1 MSIVNF
7 EWYKQIVDW
16 LWKGDLRSLHAVG
29 RWLKLPM
36 RMLIVLARDMLDGEL
51 SLRAASLVYTTLL
64 SVVPLLA
71 VCFSV
76 LKGFG
81 VHNELEPLL
90 NKFLEPLGEEGL
102 KLSANIIAS
111 VDNVK
116 VGVLGS
122 IGLVFLLYTVVSLTQ
137 KVESAFNYAW
147 RVERLRAFAQ
157 RISSYLSAIL
167 VGPVLVFS
175 ALGLTAT
182 IMNNALVKGAMSI
195 EPFGE
200 MIASGSR
207 LMPYLLIIA
216 AFTFVYILIPN
227 TRVRILPAL
236 TGGVLAGILWQT
248 TGWGFAT
255 FIASSSRYAAIYS
268 GFAILILLLIW
279 LYLNWLILLLGAKV
293 AFYVQYPQ
301 YLTRDPVR
309 LLLSNRLRE
318 TLALHLMFVI
328 AERYIQSRDPWSLE
342 QLVQHIGLPTEPVH
356 QVLSILQEAGFVSQT
371 GDEPSGYLPRR
382 DIDTIRLSELL
393 LVVRSSG
400 ENRLLTRYKL
410 PRQAEVEAVM
420 QDMQQML
427 EAGTGERTLKDL
439 VVPANHRHATDAA
452 AEG

>member
-1 MSIVNF
+1 MSSVNF
-7 EWYKQIVDW
+7 EWYRQIVDW
-16 LWKGDLRSLHAVG
+16 IWKDDLRSLNAVD

-36 RMLIVLARDMLDGEL
+36 RMLIVLARDMLDGQL

-64 SVVPLLA
+64 SIVPLLA
-71 VCFSV
+71 VSFSV

-90 NKFLEPLGEEGL
+90 NNFLEPLGEEGL
-102 KLSANIIAS
+102 ELSANIIGS
-111 VDNVK
+111 VDSVK

-122 IGLVFLLYTVVSLTQ
+122 IGLAFLLYTVVSLIQ

-182 IMNNALVKGAMSI
+182 IMNNTLVQGVMSI
-195 EPFGE
+195 EPFGHV
-200 MIASGSR
+200 IASGSK

-236 TGGVLAGILWQT
+236 AGGVLAGILWQT
-248 TGWGFAT
+248 TGWGFAV

-293 AFYVQYPQ
+293 TFYVQYPQ
-301 YLTRDPVR
+301 YLTRYPVR
-309 LLLSNRLRE
+309 PLLSNRLRE
-318 TLALHLMFVI
+318 TLALHLMFMI
-328 AERYIQSRDPWSLE
+328 AERYLHKRDPWSLE
-342 QLVQHIGLPTEPVH
+342 EFVQHIGLPTQPVH
-356 QVLSILQEAGFVSQT
+356 HVLRILQEAGFVSET
-371 GDEPSGYLPRR
+371 SDEPPGYLPRR
-382 DIDTIRLSELL
+382 DIDTIGLSELL
-393 LVVRSSG
+393 LVVRRAG
-400 ENRLLTRYKL
+400 ENRLLTFYQP

-420 QDMQQML
+420 QDMQQAM
-427 EAGTGERTLKDL
+427 EAGMGEQTLKDM
-439 VVPANHRHATDAA
+439 VVPTRYTKTADTT
-452 AEG
+452 EG